1 MNIRKEILNSDGQQF
16 YQAQL
21 SLTSSYSTQEK
32 GITTYVVGNAYSG
45 LYDYPNNEYS

>member
-32 GITTYVVGNAYSG
+32 GITTYGCLKCKFWLVRLS
-45 LYDYPNNEYS
+45 